1 MNYFCLDKNPIEKL
15 LFRKKFMSIPTI
27 LEEIKI
33 ITKVDLHAST
43 VSLRSDGII
52 HLELH
57 PVEELAVKDAWEI
70 IKAIEGIGKGKKFP
84 NLITAKDYVNI
95 DKEAKVL
102 SASEEG
108 NQYTLADA
116 IVVDSIALK
125 LIANFYISFNKPVR
139 PTRLF
144 SSEEKAVAWLK
155 TFL

>member
-1 MNYFCLDKNPIEKL
+1 
-15 LFRKKFMSIPTI
+15 MSVPTI

-33 ITKVDLHAST
+33 ISRVDLRAST

-70 IKAIEGIGKGKKFP
+70 IETIKNIGNGKKFP
-84 NLITAKDYVNI
+84 NMITAKDYVNI

-108 NQYTLADA
+108 NEYTLADA
-116 IVVDSIALK
+116 IVVNSIALK

-139 PTRLF
+139 PTKLF
-144 SSEEKAVAWLK
+144 SSEEKAVEWLR